1 MTHLGSLQCVQALRP
16 PLPPPPRFSW
26 LNHQT
31 AKGSWGA
38 SHPCKETSV
47 MCTKPGI
54 GGRGGGRRNGPKGM
68 GLGPP
73 SLHFFC
79 SVIDPSLV
87 IVQGRQ
93 AWPSHKSPPLV
104 GSSSG
109 VKEPVQSAARR
120 VAAEIHQVHGHP
132 PQPLQSWRPTVFLG
146 SSLGFPASLSHS
158 HKSPSIS
165 LPRSCI

>member
-1 MTHLGSLQCVQALRP
+1 MHKVEDWR
-16 PLPPPPRFSW
+16 
-26 LNHQT
+26 
-31 AKGSWGA
+31 
-38 SHPCKETSV
+38 EV
-47 MCTKPGI
+47 
-54 GGRGGGRRNGPKGM
+54 GGGRRDGPKGM
-68 GLGPP
+68 GLGPL

-120 VAAEIHQVHGHP
+120 VAAEIRQVRGQP
-132 PQPLQSWRPTVFLG
+132 PQPLHRISRL
-146 SSLGFPASLSHS
+146 FPW
-158 HKSPSIS
+158 
-165 LPRSCI
+165 LPRVPVPQPLSPVSIHLFTTELRLDRLGQEKDDHGR